1 MLELRASE
9 DVEASS
15 VFPNHAMT
23 PREDPLLRFSTV
35 LSGTAVVGILI
46 LQLQYTLNAPVLNG
60 GIDPSLA
67 QPTRKQPAASNG
79 AAPNGAWGI
88 ADVWR
93 AREDCM
99 HVLQSISADV
109 EFLPPT
115 KTEKCEV
122 PAAVRLKGLGSNP
135 KLVFDPPVET
145 NCRLMAALH
154 QWTKTTLQPEA
165 RRTLQSPVSR
175 IVGASAFACR
185 NVYALPTG
193 NLSQHAFANAIDI
206 GAFELSDGRML
217 TVLHGWGPTGRDLEE
232 ARKRSKAGPSAR
244 GTELVGK
251 QRLANMSLTSRS
263 SLKSNGAKAATKPRP
278 EGLVP
283 EATMPSP
290 TALFLRRVHHG
301 ACTTFATALG
311 PEANDA
317 HRNHLHFDLNPARKS
332 PYCN

>member
-1 MLELRASE
+1 
-9 DVEASS
+9 
-15 VFPNHAMT
+15 MT
-23 PREDPLLRFSTV
+23 AREDPLLRFSTV
-35 LSGTAVVGILI
+35 LSGTVVVGLLI
-46 LQLQYTLNAPVLNG
+46 LQLQSIVKVPVQNG
-60 GIDPSLA
+60 GSDPSFSH
-67 QPTRKQPAASNG
+67 PTGEQPAASTV
-79 AAPNGAWGI
+79 ATPNAAWGI

-93 AREDCM
+93 AREECM
-99 HVLQSISADV
+99 HVLQLISADV

-122 PAAVRLKGLGSNP
+122 PAAVRLKSLGSNP

-154 QWTKTTLQPEA
+154 QWTRTTLQPEA

-185 NVYALPTG
+185 NVYGLPTG

-217 TVLHGWGPTGRDLEE
+217 TILHGWGPTGRDLAE
-232 ARKRSKAGPSAR
+232 ASKRSKAAPSAR
-244 GTELVGK
+244 GTELVSK
-251 QRLANMSLTSRS
+251 QRLANMSLASRS
-263 SLKSNGAKAATKPRP
+263 SVTSNRGKAATKS
-278 EGLVP
+278 ELEELKP
-283 EATMPSP
+283 EAAVPSA
-290 TALFLRRVHHG
+290 TAIFLRRIHHG
-301 ACTTFATALG
+301 ACATFATALG

-332 PYCN
+332 AHCN